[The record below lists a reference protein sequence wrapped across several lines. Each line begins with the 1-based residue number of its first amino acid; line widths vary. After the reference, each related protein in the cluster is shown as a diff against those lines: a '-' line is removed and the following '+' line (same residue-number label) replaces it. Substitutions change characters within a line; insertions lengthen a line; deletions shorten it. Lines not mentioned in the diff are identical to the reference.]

1 MTYLLSMLNLP
12 AWVDPQLL
20 RWPVTGAYLALMALI
35 GVYGLH
41 RYWLVYLYGRHRSV
55 RPRPGRRYEQL
66 PRVTVQ
72 VPMFNEG
79 AVVHRI
85 IDAACAID
93 YPADRLQVQVV
104 DDSTDHSADL
114 AQKRVDYWAQRGVDI
129 QYLHREDRTGFKAG
143 ALQNAMQTAT
153 GELIAIFDAD
163 FIPPRSFLKRTV
175 HYFTDPALGMVQT
188 RWAHI
193 NRNDSLL
200 TRGQAIFLDGHFV
213 IEHTARNRSGA
224 WINFNG
230 TAGLWRREAIES
242 AGGWQHDTL
251 TEDVDLS
258 YRAQL
263 AGWQFLFL
271 PWVQCPAELPP
282 EINAFKSQQHR
293 WTKGSIQTA
302 IKLLPTVLRADV
314 PWKVKLEA
322 FFHLTSPMVYL
333 YITLFAA
340 LFYPAIALNIEPFGR
355 GAWYGLAAGLSLFGL
370 GTISATI
377 FYIASQRAQKRSALG
392 TIVQVPML
400 MAIGI
405 GIALN
410 NAIACIEAL
419 VGHESPFIRTPKY
432 NTPAP
437 GSFAPGI
444 TPGVAPGVADGVADE
459 LPGVTGQAGDRVEP
473 APSGKNRGIARVI
486 PIPSMKR
493 SVCLLE
499 LGMGVYMLAC
509 AWMSLNVG
517 RTVISLPFLLLFA
530 AGYLYVGGTSL
541 WVHLRGHLENR
552 RPMPQVA

>member
-1 MTYLLSMLNLP
+1 MTQLLSMLSFP
-12 AWVDPQLL
+12 AWIDPEVL
-20 RWPVTGAYLALMALI
+20 RWPVTGTYLALMAVI

-41 RYWLVYLYGRHRSV
+41 RYWLVFLYGRHRQV
-55 RPRPGRRYEQL
+55 RPRPEQRYEQV

-72 VPMFNEG
+72 LPMFNEG

-85 IDAACAID
+85 IDAACEID
-93 YPADRLQVQVV
+93 YPTDRLQIQVV
-104 DDSTDHSADL
+104 DDSTDSSADL
-114 AQKRVDYWAQRGVDI
+114 ARQRVDYWVQRGVDV
-129 QYLHREDRTGFKAG
+129 QYLHREDRSGYKAG
-143 ALQNAMQTAT
+143 ALEDATKFAT

-163 FIPPRSFLKRTV
+163 FIPPTAFLKRTV
-175 HYFTDPALGMVQT
+175 HYFTDPRLGMVQT

-193 NRNDSLL
+193 NRNDSIL

-282 EINAFKSQQHR
+282 EINSFKSQQHR

-302 IKLLPTVLRADV
+302 IKLLPTVMRADV
-314 PWKVKLEA
+314 PKKVKIEA

-333 YITLFAA
+333 YITLFAM
-340 LFYPAIALNIEPFGR
+340 LFYPAIAMNIKPFGE
-355 GAWYGLAAGLSLFGL
+355 GSWFAVAAGLSLFGL
-370 GTISATI
+370 GTVSATV

-392 TIVQVPML
+392 TLAQVPVL

-410 NAIACIEAL
+410 NAIACVEAL
-419 VGHESPFIRTPKY
+419 LGHESAFIRTPKY
-432 NTPAP
+432 NTTSAC
-437 GSFAPGI
+437 G
-444 TPGVAPGVADGVADE
+444 TAPGVPPAIPAE
-459 LPGVTGQAGDRVEP
+459 LPGVTGQVADQDELTPPERLG
-473 APSGKNRGIARVI
+473 GGIARVI

-499 LGMGVYMLAC
+499 LGMGFYMLAC
-509 AWMSLNVG
+509 VWMSLHAEYA
-517 RTVISLPFLLLFA
+517 VISLPFLVLFA
-530 AGYLYVGGTSL
+530 SGYLYVGSTSL
-541 WVHLRGHLENR
+541 WVHLRVHLESR
-552 RPMPQVA
+552 RPLPQPA

>member
-1 MTYLLSMLNLP
+1 MTDLLSMLNSP
-12 AWVDPQLL
+12 AWIDLQIF
-20 RWPVTGAYLALMALI
+20 RWPVTVTYLALMMMI

-41 RYWLVYLYGRHRSV
+41 RYWLVFLYGRHR
-55 RPRPGRRYEQL
+55 RANPRPQQRYEQL

-72 VPMFNEG
+72 LPMFNENE
-79 AVVHRI
+79 VVHRI
-85 IDAACAID
+85 IDATCAID
-93 YPADRLQVQVV
+93 YPADHLQIQVV
-104 DDSTDHSADL
+104 DDSTDASADL
-114 AQKRVDYWAQRGVDI
+114 ARTRVDYWAKRGVDI
-129 QYLHREDRTGFKAG
+129 QYLHRTDRSGYKAG
-143 ALQNAMQTAT
+143 ALEAATGSAT

-163 FIPPRSFLKRTV
+163 FIPPAAFLKRTV
-175 HYFTDPALGMVQT
+175 HYFTDPKLGMVQT
-188 RWAHI
+188 RWSHI
-193 NRNDSLL
+193 NRNDSIL

-302 IKLLPTVLRADV
+302 IKLLPTVIRAEV
-314 PWKVKLEA
+314 PLKVKIEA

-340 LFYPAIALNIEPFGR
+340 LFYPAISMNIKPFGQ
-355 GAWYGLAAGLSLFGL
+355 GAWLGPAAGVSLFCM
-370 GTISATI
+370 GTISAAI
-377 FYIASQRAQKRSALG
+377 FYIASQRAQHRSAIG
-392 TIVQVPML
+392 TLAQVPVL

-419 VGHESPFIRTPKY
+419 LGHESPFIRTPKY
-432 NTPAP
+432 NTTTSPSSGGDADLRGVIGQVDDQV
-437 GSFAPGI
+437 GS
-444 TPGVAPGVADGVADE
+444 TPPKILRG
-459 LPGVTGQAGDRVEP
+459 
-473 APSGKNRGIARVI
+473 GIARVI

-499 LGMGVYMLAC
+499 LGMGFYMLAC
-509 AWMSLNVG
+509 VWLSLNAPH
-517 RTVISLPFLLLFA
+517 RTISLPFLLLFA
-530 AGYLYVGGTSL
+530 SGYLYVGGTSL
-541 WVHLRGHLENR
+541 WVHLRVLLENR
-552 RPMPQVA
+552 RPLPQTA